1 MSYHLYSLQH
11 VLIYVKFNF
20 SVLHLFSEIETLVL
34 RVPRQNRLFTE
45 LFRKTNCMQI
55 GSPVSDAAYMYA
67 NVNVNV
73 VVLNAW
79 QLVLV
84 ISLHIH

>member
-1 MSYHLYSLQH
+1 
-11 VLIYVKFNF
+11 
-20 SVLHLFSEIETLVL
+20 
-34 RVPRQNRLFTE
+34 
-45 LFRKTNCMQI
+45 MQI

-84 ISLHIH
+84 ISLHIQSFGASELFHLGAFHSWPQVL

>member
-1 MSYHLYSLQH
+1 MRSS
-11 VLIYVKFNF
+11 
-20 SVLHLFSEIETLVL
+20 FSETSTCILI
-34 RVPRQNRLFTE
+34 VPRQNRLLTE
-45 LFRKTNCMQI
+45 LFKTTNCMQI
-55 GSPVSDAAYMYA
+55 GSPVSEAAYMYV

-84 ISLHIH
+84 IPLHIH